1 MYNRKN
7 LKYITED
14 DLYFSLLRGSGVYC
28 WNNITDNDPVDVSG
42 RTSCPVFMDVDE
54 AISRIEGLRCGFKAT
69 SCPDQLAQ
77 ALKAAS
83 GK

>member
-42 RTSCPVFMDVDE
+42 RTSCPGFYGCGDGGTVFS
-54 AISRIEGLRCGFKAT
+54 AEGLLG
-69 SCPDQLAQ
+69 
-77 ALKAAS
+77 
-83 GK
+83 